1 MPLFR
6 FKSEM
11 LEATTEWWLAQC
23 ATLAR
28 QWFTANKPMLF
39 VILKHLLKTA
49 SNTFR
54 NPKLLNLPRT
64 QRVQCV
70 GRLTMYGK
78 TSHVREVFPYMG
90 SFPMH
95 GNSSHRWEVFPSA
108 GRLPNVPIYVKSS
121 HTPEFL
127 KYRHLKLSTY
137 TTTNNLG
144 LVPVTG
150 MRHRPSSKKTNENWR
165 LPKPNSLVFADA
177 KPCSWR

>member
-1 MPLFR
+1 MCF
-6 FKSEM
+6 E
-11 LEATTEWWLAQC
+11 
-23 ATLAR
+23 
-28 QWFTANKPMLF
+28 
-39 VILKHLLKTA
+39 ILKQLLKTEP
-49 SNTFR
+49 NTFR

-90 SFPMH
+90 SFLMR
-95 GNSSHRWEVFPSA
+95 GNSSHRREVFPSM
-108 GRLPNVPIYVKSS
+108 GRLHNLPIYVKSS

-127 KYRHLKLSTY
+127 KCQHLKLSTY

-150 MRHRPSSKKTNENWR
+150 MRHRPSSNKNKRELEAAQAELAGLRRCKALLMEVIEVTTNR
-165 LPKPNSLVFADA
+165 T
-177 KPCSWR
+177 